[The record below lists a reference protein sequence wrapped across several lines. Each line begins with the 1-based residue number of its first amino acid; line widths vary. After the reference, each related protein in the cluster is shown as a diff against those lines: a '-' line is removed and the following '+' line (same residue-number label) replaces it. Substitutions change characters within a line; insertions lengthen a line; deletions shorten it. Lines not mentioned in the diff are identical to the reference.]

1 VAAEPADPEADA
13 SEVAEE
19 AVELPDFSDLALAD
33 LPLEPEEPSPAAAPK
48 KVFIAHGKS
57 RTPLEQVKKAL
68 DQFKVKYAVAVDEP
82 NQGRPIS
89 KKVANL
95 MRRHDPSRSDT
106 RISGYGPAP
115 FPKPHCDTER
125 HGAAST
131 VAAIKSGV
139 PSRGREGST
148 PSPGTRL
155 RS

>member
-68 DQFKVKYAVAVDEP
+68 DQFKV
-82 NQGRPIS
+82 
-89 KKVANL
+89 
-95 MRRHDPSRSDT
+95 
-106 RISGYGPAP
+106 
-115 FPKPHCDTER
+115 
-125 HGAAST
+125 
-131 VAAIKSGV
+131 
-139 PSRGREGST
+139 
-148 PSPGTRL
+148 
-155 RS
+155 